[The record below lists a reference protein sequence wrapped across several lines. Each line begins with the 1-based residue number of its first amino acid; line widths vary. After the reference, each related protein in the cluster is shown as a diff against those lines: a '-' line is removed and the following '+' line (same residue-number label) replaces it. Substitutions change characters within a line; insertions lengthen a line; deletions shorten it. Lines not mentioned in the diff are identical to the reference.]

1 MADNFFKEQRKK
13 LNLTQQDTAVLLG
26 VTRVT
31 YNKYENDPDLMPLG
45 QYKKLIVEFDR
56 LRKLKGGK

>member
-1 MADNFFKEQRKK
+1 MADNFFKEQRKELK
-13 LNLTQQDTAVLLG
+13 LTQQDPAVLLG
-26 VTRVT
+26 VKRVT